1 MQVVQR
7 TSCRICG
14 SKILTPIISLGSQA
28 LASAFVIEGSS
39 AALPERE
46 VPLEPEREKS
56 FLERG
61 GSFIVPVPTIQLLP

>member
-7 TSCRICG
+7 TSCRILG
-14 SKILTPIISLGSQA
+14 SKFLTPIISLGSQA
-28 LASAFVIEGSS
+28 FASAFVIEGSC

-61 GSFIVPVPTIQLLP
+61 GHFIVPVPTIQLLP

>member
-7 TSCRICG
+7 TSCRILG
-14 SKILTPIISLGSQA
+14 YKFLTPIISLGSQA
-28 LASAFVIEGSS
+28 FAS

-46 VPLEPEREKS
+46 VPLELVREKS

-61 GSFIVPVPTIQLLP
+61 GRFIVPVPTIQLLP